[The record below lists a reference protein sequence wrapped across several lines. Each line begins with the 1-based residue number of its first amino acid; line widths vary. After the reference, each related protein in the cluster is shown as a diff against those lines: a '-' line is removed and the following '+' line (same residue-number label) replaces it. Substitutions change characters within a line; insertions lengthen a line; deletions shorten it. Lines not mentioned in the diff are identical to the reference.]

1 MSAEDQAARKLGSM
15 AVISKKV
22 QRQQAQA
29 SELPA
34 TTMLDILGGTMK
46 LRVDAW
52 LPKAGS
58 KQWGLLL
65 ESITTNLSKADTQRA
80 LAAFCYGK
88 PLVVLSTRFEEPS
101 FSVARRVKQDV
112 ESGAFEDAAASPCFN
127 PNEDN
132 VNFTKESGDQKARD
146 DRWLRVWQH
155 MTRQAN
161 ATKANGGRVIQ
172 LVDPIKGLSAMQVA
186 EAEFADD
193 LGVPLV
199 QKSIELCRSNR

>member
-1 MSAEDQAARKLGSM
+1 
-15 AVISKKV
+15 V
-22 QRQQAQA
+22 
-29 SELPA
+29 
-34 TTMLDILGGTMK
+34 
-46 LRVDAW
+46 
-52 LPKAGS
+52 
-58 KQWGLLL
+58 
-65 ESITTNLSKADTQRA
+65 
-80 LAAFCYGK
+80 
-88 PLVVLSTRFEEPS
+88 
-101 FSVARRVKQDV
+101 
-112 ESGAFEDAAASPCFN
+112 CFN